1 MQMGRLSIQV
11 YCFEMND
18 YSRLRN
24 QRKGGSWEAPS
35 VLRDE
40 VWEATV
46 WSEEMR
52 QTLSLDREKGTLFRR
67 ELLQTEVPR

>member
-1 MQMGRLSIQV
+1 MQIGCLSIQV
-11 YCFEMND
+11 YHFEMNNC
-18 YSRLRN
+18 SRLRN
-24 QRKGGSWEAPS
+24 PEKRWSWEVPS

-52 QTLSLDREKGTLFRR
+52 QILSLDREKGTLFKW

>member
-1 MQMGRLSIQV
+1 M
-11 YCFEMND
+11 
-18 YSRLRN
+18 
-24 QRKGGSWEAPS
+24 
-35 VLRDE
+35 LRDE

-52 QTLSLDREKGTLFRR
+52 QILSLDREKGTLFKW